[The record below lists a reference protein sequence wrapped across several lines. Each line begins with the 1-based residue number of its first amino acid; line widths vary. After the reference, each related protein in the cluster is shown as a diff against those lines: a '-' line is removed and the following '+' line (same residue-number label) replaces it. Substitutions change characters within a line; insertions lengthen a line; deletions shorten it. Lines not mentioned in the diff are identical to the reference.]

1 MAAVDPLSSSPSS
14 GMEDADLLYPELM
27 STEAL
32 LSLFKKRHVSHPRLE
47 ELDKDS
53 LVKLYRTTL
62 LPLPQREYGQSRVG
76 KRLAA
81 LQSSADSRH
90 QKRKADS
97 EDAVPSTRGSGKSHP
112 QQSSR
117 LKPPPSMQGSNDT
130 KPSKKAKTPSMGEGD
145 QAWGAWDKP
154 KSKPSKKTSPR
165 NHRPEAEGPPS
176 KKQRNPI
183 TWP

>member
-1 MAAVDPLSSSPSS
+1 
-14 GMEDADLLYPELM
+14 MEDADLLYPELM